1 MCIYTHVYNYM
12 YIYTILYI
20 YIYYMYAFEQSY
32 FHSSIIIGVG
42 DNIKREIF
50 VLLPTTNP
58 TIGCMQS

>member
-1 MCIYTHVYNYM
+1 
-12 YIYTILYI
+12 
-20 YIYYMYAFEQSY
+20 MYAFEQSY

>member
-1 MCIYTHVYNYM
+1 
-12 YIYTILYI
+12 
-20 YIYYMYAFEQSY
+20 MYAFEQSY

-58 TIGCMQS
+58 TICYPRGKPACGGLLGVA